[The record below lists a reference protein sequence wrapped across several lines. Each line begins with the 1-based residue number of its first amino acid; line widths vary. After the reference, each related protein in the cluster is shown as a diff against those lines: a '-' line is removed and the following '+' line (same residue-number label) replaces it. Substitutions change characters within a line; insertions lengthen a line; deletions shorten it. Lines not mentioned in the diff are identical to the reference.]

1 MTTVPADHDPQNIP
15 LRCWKLKNSTLPFGS
30 MPLLMGIV
38 NATPDSFSDGGR
50 FFQHE
55 RAVEHA
61 LNLVAAGAS
70 IVDVGGESTR
80 PYSSPVD
87 ADEETGRVVPVI
99 ESIRQQSDVAIS
111 IDTSKAVVAEA
122 AVAAGANIINDV
134 TGLEGDPE
142 MIRVALESQAGICAM
157 HMQGTPQTM
166 QDDPQYDDVVGDIF
180 DYLHERK
187 SRLLDAGIDQ
197 ARICLDPG
205 VGFGKTHQHNID
217 LLAGCEKFLELDC
230 PILIGHSRKGFIGKV
245 LGDKQVERDS
255 GTLAISIWMAQKG
268 MHVLRV
274 HEVERTA
281 RALKVLDGMAGFG
294 VM

>member
-1 MTTVPADHDPQNIP
+1 M
-15 LRCWKLKNSTLPFGS
+15 
-30 MPLLMGIV
+30 
-38 NATPDSFSDGGR
+38 
-50 FFQHE
+50 
-55 RAVEHA
+55 
-61 LNLVAAGAS
+61 
-70 IVDVGGESTR
+70 
-80 PYSSPVD
+80 
-87 ADEETGRVVPVI
+87 PVI

>member
-1 MTTVPADHDPQNIP
+1 MTSAPVDSETQHAPQ
-15 LRCWKLKNSTLPFGS
+15 RFWKLKNSSLEFGKI
-30 MPLLMGIV
+30 PLLMGIV

-50 FFQHE
+50 FFQPE

-70 IVDVGGESTR
+70 IIDIGGESTR
-80 PYSSPVD
+80 PYSDPVD
-87 ADEETGRVVPVI
+87 ADEETRRVVPVI
-99 ESIRQQSDVAIS
+99 RAIRQRSDVAIS
-111 IDTSKAVVAEA
+111 IDTSKAAVAEA
-122 AVAAGANIINDV
+122 AVAAGADIINDV
-134 TGLEGDPE
+134 TGLEGDPD
-142 MIRVALESQAGICAM
+142 MIQTALETEAGICAM

-166 QDDPQYDDVVGDIF
+166 QDAPRYDDVIAEIF
-180 DYLHERK
+180 DYLNERK
-187 SRLLDAGIDQ
+187 SRLLDAGIAP

-205 VGFGKTHQHNID
+205 IGFGKTHEHNIE
-217 LLAGCEKFLELDC
+217 LLAGCEKFLELEC

-274 HEVERTA
+274 HEIERTA
-281 RALKVLDGMAGFG
+281 RALKVLAGLDGLDR
-294 VM
+294 